1 MRDVSSGLI
10 GCLGMRIEA
19 RIGASLLLV
28 FPPLREAA
36 RSSRSQSAQKPV
48 GVAVNSPTDKPM
60 WPRVRMRLA
69 VNLARPLP
77 DEVDGEFG
85 ILGGRSLS
93 SKNSS
98 HFRYE
103 NQ

>member
-1 MRDVSSGLI
+1 
-10 GCLGMRIEA
+10 
-19 RIGASLLLV
+19 
-28 FPPLREAA
+28 
-36 RSSRSQSAQKPV
+36 
-48 GVAVNSPTDKPM
+48 
-60 WPRVRMRLA
+60 MRLA